1 MNCRTGSSEK
11 NTEEYT
17 ADDKVNC
24 RTGSSENDPARRLVA
39 ISVNCRKGRSENR
52 AQSDQLLSNPVYFEQ
67 EPAPEREHLV
77 NLEDLYAKRGR
88 EGLYQF
94 LLDARPANHKPS
106 YRETFAM
113 AYPEYVKDFLI
124 NKQAVE
130 ALMKKWQAAG
140 HYKSDL

>member
-1 MNCRTGSSEK
+1 MNCRTGSSE
-11 NTEEYT
+11 NGATMARMAVY
-17 ADDKVNC
+17 VNC
-24 RTGSSENDPARRLVA
+24 RTGSSEIGVDIRAVPHF
-39 ISVNCRKGRSENR
+39 VNCRTGSSENR

-113 AYPEYVKDFLI
+113 AYPEYVKDF
-124 NKQAVE
+124 
-130 ALMKKWQAAG
+130 
-140 HYKSDL
+140 